1 MPLRILNAQERDE
14 MEQAK
19 SRRRI
24 GATNGPTLCSYELVQ
39 HIPGRGKGYRA
50 LHSIAPGTLI
60 LAEPPLFTVDN
71 VEAHRISQATID
83 RINQAVRNLRPA
95 RRQQYR
101 RLFQAFPR
109 RRAHPDKEKFFSNN
123 FQMTPTQGNRYT
135 AGIFLKASRFN
146 HSCIPNAYFNWNP
159 DYTNPGHIP
168 PGALTIYAI
177 KHIDEDE
184 ENLVNYH
191 SSHAFMQAAERQRFL
206 RRDYN
211 FTCGCPACQPGGVHD
226 VRRVWMSDYVNN
238 AAANQGND
246 EDQRW
251 ERFQSLE
258 LLVELLEQEGLE
270 YPDKATFYGY
280 LADMYVDMM
289 NRNRNT
295 PMKYQWLHKA
305 REAFQTRLE
314 AEIIALGED
323 SQETRNTLHE
333 MQQARLL

>member
-1 MPLRILNAQERDE
+1 MPLRILNARERHE

-19 SRRRI
+19 RRHHI
-24 GATNGPTLCSYELVQ
+24 GGTNGPTTCSFELDRQ
-39 HIPGRGKGYRA
+39 IPGKGWGYRA
-50 LHSIAPGTLI
+50 THHIAPGTLI
-60 LAEPPLFTVDN
+60 HAEPPLFSVDN
-71 VEAHRISQATID
+71 VEVNLVSKATVARIDQEVGGLTAA
-83 RINQAVRNLRPA
+83 N
-95 RRQQYR
+95 R
-101 RLFQAFPR
+101 RLYRQLIQPFPNR
-109 RRAHPDKEKFFSNN
+109 KNADKEIFLTNN
-123 FQMTPTQGNRYT
+123 FSMFPTQPGRHRS
-135 AGIFLKASRFN
+135 GIFLKASRFN

-184 ENLVNYH
+184 EILVNYH
-191 SSHAFMQAAERQRFL
+191 SSHAFMIAAERQRFL

-226 VRRVWMSDYVNN
+226 VRRVWMSDYVNS

-246 EDQRW
+246 DDQRW

-258 LLVELLEQEGLE
+258 SLVELLEEEGLE

-280 LADMYVDMM
+280 LADMYVVMM
-289 NRNRNT
+289 NQNRNT
-295 PMKYQWLHKA
+295 PMRYQWLHKA
-305 REAFQTRLE
+305 REAFQARLE

-323 SQETRNTLHE
+323 SQETRNTLGE
-333 MQQARLL
+333 MQQAQLL